1 MVSKFAREGH
11 WLRISTTEF
20 VAIMA
25 MLVATVAISID
36 GMLPALTIIADE
48 LTPLRPNNAQMV
60 LSSFVAGM
68 AVGTLIVGPLSDSY
82 GRKPIIYY
90 GASLHILTSAVCI
103 LSQSFEVIL
112 ISRFLQG
119 VGASAPRV
127 VAQALV
133 RDFYQGREMARISSF
148 IMIIFALVPAI
159 APLLGSFVMLAFHWR
174 AIFFMFIGFVAIS
187 TIWMGLRIDESIP
200 TEKRIELNLKHLSLA
215 FSEILSNP
223 MIITSI
229 ITLVFAYGVLFVGI
243 FLIQPVFEQVFE
255 RSDTFPYWF
264 AAIALLAASSSYVNA
279 QLVRRLG
286 MRMLTNI
293 AFRAQACFSALIF
306 LIFWLGYFEV
316 QFGFFCFLFWMFTI
330 FFQAGLT
337 MGNLTALAMEPV
349 GHIAGTA
356 ASLISSIAT
365 IGSVL
370 LAAGVGQFFDG
381 TPTAMIAGVALLA
394 SLGAISSHQL
404 KFYERVSG

>member
-1 MVSKFAREGH
+1 M
-11 WLRISTTEF
+11 RISTTEF

-48 LTPLRPNNAQMV
+48 LTPLRPNNAQMI
-60 LSSFVAGM
+60 LSSFVAGI
-68 AVGTLIVGPLSDSY
+68 AAGTLIVGPLSDSY

-90 GASLHILTSAVCI
+90 GATLYILTSAVCI
-103 LSQSFEVIL
+103 LSQSLEVIM
-112 ISRFLQG
+112 IARFLQG
-119 VGASAPRV
+119 AGASAPRV

-159 APLLGSFVMLAFHWR
+159 APLLGSFVMLVFHWR
-174 AIFFMFIGFVAIS
+174 AIFFMFIAFVAIS
-187 TIWMGLRIDESIP
+187 TIWMGLRIDESI
-200 TEKRIELNLKHLSLA
+200 TKEKRIEFSLKHLGLA
-215 FSEILSNP
+215 FREVLSNP
-223 MIITSI
+223 MILTAIV
-229 ITLVFAYGVLFVGI
+229 TLVFAYSILFVGI

-255 RSDTFPYWF
+255 RSHTFPYWF
-264 AAIALLAASSSYVNA
+264 AVIALMAASSSYVNA
-279 QLVRRLG
+279 NLVRRLG

-293 AFRAQACFSALIF
+293 AFRAQVCLSALIF
-306 LIFWLGYFEV
+306 LVFWLGYFEV
-316 QFGFFCFLFWMFTI
+316 EFGFFCFLFWIFSI

-356 ASLISSIAT
+356 ASLVSAIAT

-370 LAAGVGQFFDG
+370 LAAVVGQFFDG
-381 TPTAMIAGVALLA
+381 TPTAMITGVSLFAL
-394 SLGAISSHQL
+394 LGAISAYRL
-404 KFYERVSG
+404 KRYERVSI

>member
-1 MVSKFAREGH
+1 M
-11 WLRISTTEF
+11 RISTTEF

-48 LTPLRPNNAQMV
+48 LTPLRPNNAQMI

-68 AVGTLIVGPLSDSY
+68 AAGTLIVGPLSDSY

-90 GASLHILTSAVCI
+90 GATLYILTSAVCI
-103 LSQSFEVIL
+103 LSQSLEVIL
-112 ISRFLQG
+112 IARFLQG
-119 VGASAPRV
+119 AGASAPRV

-159 APLLGSFVMLAFHWR
+159 APLLGSFVMLVFHWR
-174 AIFFMFIGFVAIS
+174 AIFFMFIAFVAIS
-187 TIWMGLRIDESIP
+187 TIWMGLRIDESV
-200 TEKRIELNLKHLSLA
+200 TKEKRIEFSLKHLGLA
-215 FSEILSNP
+215 FREVLSNP
-223 MIITSI
+223 MILTAIV
-229 ITLVFAYGVLFVGI
+229 TLVFAYSILFVGI

-255 RSDTFPYWF
+255 RSHTFPYWF

-279 QLVRRLG
+279 KLVRRLG

-293 AFRAQACFSALIF
+293 AFRAQVCLSALIF
-306 LIFWLGYFEV
+306 LVFWLGYFEV
-316 QFGFFCFLFWMFTI
+316 EFGFFCFLFWIFSI

-356 ASLISSIAT
+356 ASLVSAIAT

-370 LAAGVGQFFDG
+370 LAAGIGQFFDG
-381 TPTAMIAGVALLA
+381 TPAAMITGVSLFAL
-394 SLGAISSHQL
+394 LGAISAYRL
-404 KFYERVSG
+404 KRYERVSV

>member
-1 MVSKFAREGH
+1 
-11 WLRISTTEF
+11 
-20 VAIMA
+20 MA

-90 GASLHILTSAVCI
+90 GASLFILTSAVCI

-174 AIFFMFIGFVAIS
+174 AIFFYVH
-187 TIWMGLRIDESIP
+187 RICC
-200 TEKRIELNLKHLSLA
+200 H
-215 FSEILSNP
+215 
-223 MIITSI
+223 
-229 ITLVFAYGVLFVGI
+229 
-243 FLIQPVFEQVFE
+243 
-255 RSDTFPYWF
+255 
-264 AAIALLAASSSYVNA
+264 
-279 QLVRRLG
+279 
-286 MRMLTNI
+286 
-293 AFRAQACFSALIF
+293 
-306 LIFWLGYFEV
+306 
-316 QFGFFCFLFWMFTI
+316 
-330 FFQAGLT
+330 
-337 MGNLTALAMEPV
+337 
-349 GHIAGTA
+349 
-356 ASLISSIAT
+356 
-365 IGSVL
+365 
-370 LAAGVGQFFDG
+370 
-381 TPTAMIAGVALLA
+381 
-394 SLGAISSHQL
+394 
-404 KFYERVSG
+404 